1 MLDIDDWMFYVEM
14 LSVENTYNF
23 AADLKLPLSQHEQK
37 QALRLARGSLEAYF
51 FSSVRRG
58 ENVDQPQL
66 ISAWKNYRQGEKVL
80 SDDILSAICDYY
92 KKRYEISILVFS
104 GMANLLSDDIFNNL
118 IGWFKNC
125 FPSVSN
131 QYGLWPWILKRLF
144 LDQPQ
149 CTTISLKRPLTNVEL
164 QCIEK
169 FCSSYSIET
178 YAIDWRFE
186 EINNQYQVLSASPWE
201 DLVRAFPVDGPDK
214 SCFWISSI
222 GRCLN
227 FIKTKALWNDLEKE
241 LGIDSMSYLIQ
252 TAKELAIYLPGHC
265 EVPPPLSYQQ
275 TFEYD

>member
-1 MLDIDDWMFYVEM
+1 MLDVDDWMFYVEM
-14 LSVENTYNF
+14 LSVESTYNF

-37 QALRLARGSLEAYF
+37 QSLRLARGSLEAYF

-66 ISAWKNYRQGEKVL
+66 FSAWKSYRQGEKVL

-104 GMANLLSDDIFNNL
+104 GMANLLSDDISRNL

-125 FPSVSN
+125 FPSISN
-131 QYGLWPWILKRLF
+131 QFGLWPWILKRLF

-149 CTTISLKRPLTNVEL
+149 GTTISLKRPLTNVEL

-169 FCSSYSIET
+169 FCTSYSTEVDV
-178 YAIDWRFE
+178 IDWRFD
-186 EINNQYQVLSASPWE
+186 EINNQHQMVSASPWE
-201 DLVRAFPVDGPDK
+201 DLVRTFPVDGPDK

-222 GRCLN
+222 GRCLK
-227 FIKTKALWNDLEKE
+227 FIKAKALWNDLEKE
-241 LGIDSMSYLIQ
+241 VGIDSMSYLIQ
-252 TAKELAIYLPGHC
+252 TAKELTSYLPGVY
-265 EVPPPLSYQQ
+265 EIPSPLSYQQ